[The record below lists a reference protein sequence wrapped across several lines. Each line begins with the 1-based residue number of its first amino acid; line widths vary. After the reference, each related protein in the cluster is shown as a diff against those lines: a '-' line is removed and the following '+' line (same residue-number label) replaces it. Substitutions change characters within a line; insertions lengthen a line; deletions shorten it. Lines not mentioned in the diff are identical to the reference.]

1 MPKKCPEGV
10 ICFENF
16 TLVMFLFIAL
26 VLIYFLFF
34 VVSPSY
40 TNNNNIV
47 VKKEPSSNT
56 ILSNLGLARFWN
68 IPSYPYTNNDVLIN
82 PYVPPLKDD
91 RYIMRDTIPL
101 TIPSSAVPIN
111 VPTQGVDSSYRQ
123 VGILTRTNTNEPLI
137 MPLMG
142 RPTITNRDKWQYYC
156 MNNSVKLPMSH
167 NGKSCTAEYGCDGL
181 YNGDTVYVEGYDDT
195 FKITMYDNNTIRYIP
210 YI

>member
-16 TLVMFLFIAL
+16 TLFIFLLIAL
-26 VLIYFLFF
+26 VFIYFLFF

-40 TNNNNIV
+40 TDNNIV
-47 VKKEPSSNT
+47 VKKEPSSNAV
-56 ILSNLGLARFWN
+56 LSNLGLARFWN

-82 PYVPPLKDD
+82 PYTPPLKDD

-101 TIPSSAVPIN
+101 TVPSSVVPIN

-123 VGILTRTNTNEPLI
+123 VGILTRTNTNDPLI

-142 RPTITNRDKWQYYC
+142 RPTITNRDKWQYYS
-156 MNNSVKLPMSH
+156 MNNNVKLPMSY
-167 NGKSCTAEYGCDGL
+167 NGKSCTAEHGCDGL